1 MYIHVSIR
9 FLELGI
15 YDYTFIAGSDEAIE
29 DTWVTR
35 YNRPLLYTAGFR
47 SSEPTG
53 TESEN
58 CLAIYFDFVDGFFD
72 LPCDMRLSAVCET
85 RALILKHAPM

>member
-1 MYIHVSIR
+1 MYVHVSIR

-35 YNRPLLYTAGFR
+35 YNRPLLYTTGFR
-47 SSEPTG
+47 SSEPSG
-53 TESEN
+53 
-58 CLAIYFDFVDGFFD
+58 A
-72 LPCDMRLSAVCET
+72 
-85 RALILKHAPM
+85 